1 MDIKANMQKSQ
12 FQIGDKSVSD
22 HDASDK
28 SGAPSPGFGRGKK
41 RGSHQ
46 AFCGSKSLRVD
57 YSQSDDMLIAENAM
71 SEDDNGSL
79 SANLAVHVINLAN

>member
-41 RGSHQ
+41 RGSH
-46 AFCGSKSLRVD
+46 
-57 YSQSDDMLIAENAM
+57 
-71 SEDDNGSL
+71 
-79 SANLAVHVINLAN
+79 